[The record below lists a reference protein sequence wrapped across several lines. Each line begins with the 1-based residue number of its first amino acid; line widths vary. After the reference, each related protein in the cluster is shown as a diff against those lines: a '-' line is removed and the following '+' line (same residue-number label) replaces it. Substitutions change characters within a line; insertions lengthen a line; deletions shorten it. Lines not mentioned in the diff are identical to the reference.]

1 LLQVPDVDAFM
12 HFADVP
18 VVHLGEHPAAAPL
31 FSPCSSEAH
40 AEIPWPDWS
49 FWSGKV
55 GLCDGMAASSVFEWL
70 YVAV

>member
-1 LLQVPDVDAFM
+1 VCLQVPDVDAFM

-18 VVHLGEHPAAAPL
+18 VVDLGAHPGVAPL

-55 GLCDGMAASSVFEWL
+55 GGSLNIRL
-70 YVAV
+70 

>member
-1 LLQVPDVDAFM
+1 M

-18 VVHLGEHPAAAPL
+18 VVDLGEHPGVAPL

-40 AEIPWPDWS
+40 AEVPWPDWS

-55 GLCDGMAASSVFEWL
+55 GSFLNTRHQNLAALPLGREHDV
-70 YVAV
+70 

>member
-1 LLQVPDVDAFM
+1 M

-18 VVHLGEHPAAAPL
+18 VVDLGAHPGVAPL

-40 AEIPWPDWS
+40 AEVPWPDWS

-55 GLCDGMAASSVFEWL
+55 GSCLNPKL
-70 YVAV
+70 

>member
-1 LLQVPDVDAFM
+1 MDAFM

-18 VVHLGEHPAAAPL
+18 VVDLGDHPGVAPL

-55 GLCDGMAASSVFEWL
+55 GSPQNGESQALAALPFGCDHDV
-70 YVAV
+70 